1 MPAVI
6 GHRGKLVEPARAGA
20 KLRQGS
26 RGGVGALHDPHGS
39 GEARRPPGAEM
50 LVAWAGIHRQEV
62 AGDVGTASLS

>member
-1 MPAVI
+1 VLVLSC
-6 GHRGKLVEPARAGA
+6 GKAREEA
-20 KLRQGS
+20 L
-26 RGGVGALHDPHGS
+26 GALHDPHGS